1 MPSYPPGRLGQAPR
15 RDRLGVL
22 SVLFRG
28 REEWAAAGAAGAVG
42 WQQERRG
49 GEMRGCRWDAV
60 GGGRPPLRLRRPRAP
75 PGLVL
80 VQGARGCDGTG
91 MLPWAADQTVGL
103 NRVRSVRRASLCGC
117 SGLQA
122 PWTGAE
128 AGGGRLQA
136 RTTAF
141 QSHLSHCVS
150 GRAPTLP
157 DPRVLK
163 NGSRVRATSR
173 HRERIGSA
181 ALRPAGI

>member
-1 MPSYPPGRLGQAPR
+1 
-15 RDRLGVL
+15 
-22 SVLFRG
+22 
-28 REEWAAAGAAGAVG
+28 
-42 WQQERRG
+42 
-49 GEMRGCRWDAV
+49 MRGCRWDAV
-60 GGGRPPLRLRRPRAP
+60 GGGSPRFACGGP
-75 PGLVL
+75 VRH
-80 VQGARGCDGTG
+80 QGARGCDGTG
-91 MLPWAADQTVGL
+91 LLPWAADQTVGL

>member
-1 MPSYPPGRLGQAPR
+1 
-15 RDRLGVL
+15 
-22 SVLFRG
+22 
-28 REEWAAAGAAGAVG
+28 
-42 WQQERRG
+42 
-49 GEMRGCRWDAV
+49 MRGCRWDAV
-60 GGGRPPLRLRRPRAP
+60 GGGRPPLRLRRPCAP

-91 MLPWAADQTVGL
+91 LLPWAADQTVGL

-181 ALRPAGI
+181 ALRPAGIWGKGVGTLWTDWCLRSFSKRDRIPRSTPCQAEAVTSAQAT

>member
-1 MPSYPPGRLGQAPR
+1 M
-15 RDRLGVL
+15 
-22 SVLFRG
+22 
-28 REEWAAAGAAGAVG
+28 AAGAEG
-42 WQQERRG
+42 WGNARVPLGRG
-49 GEMRGCRWDAV
+49 G
-60 GGGRPPLRLRRPRAP
+60 GGDGPPLRLRRPRAP

-163 NGSRVRATSR
+163 NRSRVRATSR